1 MDLENWR
8 REYLKGGLNRD
19 DLLDS
24 PFEQFRVW
32 MQEAV
37 RSELSDPSAMCI
49 ATVDASGR
57 PTQRIVLLKAF
68 DPSGFVFYTNLGSRK
83 AQDIAANEQVS
94 LHFPWHSLERQV
106 AINGRAEKLSAAEA
120 LKYFATRPRG
130 SQLAAWASRQSSPI
144 STRQLLMQQFEKMKE
159 KFSDGEIPLP
169 DFWGGYRVVPD
180 RFEFWQ
186 GGAQRLHDRFE
197 YTREGE
203 HWDIHR
209 LSP

>member
-49 ATVDASGR
+49 ATVDGSGR

-106 AINGRAEKLSAAEA
+106 AINGRAKKLSAAEA